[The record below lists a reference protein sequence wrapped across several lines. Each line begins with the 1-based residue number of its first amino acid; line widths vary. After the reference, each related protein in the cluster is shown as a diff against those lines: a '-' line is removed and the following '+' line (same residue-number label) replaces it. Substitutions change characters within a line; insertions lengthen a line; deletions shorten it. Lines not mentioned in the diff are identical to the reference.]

1 MDLLEKWMQGYP
13 LQDPDNIDAL
23 LDAADVTRQLIHDK
37 DYKGINSA
45 VAFTIDNGLYE
56 CFSWIMALL
65 QEEFEKTDGFYLE
78 DFVCDLGRSIAN
90 YVEFIN
96 RLQVDF
102 NSPVQSLEKVYDE
115 HGEVESFFNNFTY
128 KTRYKNIYLLSS
140 ENFDA
145 KDCDYIQYRLG
156 FSRLH

>member
-1 MDLLEKWMQGYP
+1 MDILEQWMQNYP
-13 LQDPDNIDAL
+13 LQDPDNLDAL
-23 LDAADVTRQLIHDK
+23 LEVADVTRQLIYDK
-37 DYKGINSA
+37 DHIGINKA
-45 VAFTIDNGLYE
+45 VTYTIENGLYE

-90 YVEFIN
+90 YDEFVN

-102 NSPVQSLEKVYDE
+102 NSPIQSLERVYDE

-128 KTRYKNIYLLSS
+128 KTRYNNIYLLSS
-140 ENFDA
+140 ENFDV
-145 KDCDYIQYRLG
+145 KDNDYIQYKLG
-156 FSRLH
+156 ASRLP